1 MTKNEILKK
10 IKELAEM
17 QIHFEY
23 RSTSETIDEY
33 SFKTNKTEDWYEKEI
48 SRLKKQASR
57 IGITE
62 EEIDAAYS
70 IGADN
75 AYKAYHESE
84 GWC

>member
-10 IKELAEM
+10 IKELTEM

-57 IGITE
+57 IE
-62 EEIDAAYS
+62 
-70 IGADN
+70 
-75 AYKAYHESE
+75 
-84 GWC
+84 